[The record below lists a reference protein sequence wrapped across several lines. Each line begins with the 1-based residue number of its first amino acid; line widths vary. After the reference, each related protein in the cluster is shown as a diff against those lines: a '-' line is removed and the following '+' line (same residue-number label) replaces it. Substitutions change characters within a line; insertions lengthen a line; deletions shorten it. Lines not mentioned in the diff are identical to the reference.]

1 MCISNASGVFSK
13 SNSGVDGRLGVDDQ
27 SDAQFEATSKSGV
40 LCSVGS
46 GWILN
51 LPNSLPSGDGLCFET
66 LMNGVPS
73 AFLFL
78 VRPGFPCFLETP

>member
-1 MCISNASGVFSK
+1 MFISNGSGVFSK
-13 SNSGVDGRLGVDDQ
+13 SNSGVDGRLGVDQ
-27 SDAQFEATSKSGV
+27 SDAQFEAISKSGV

-51 LPNSLPSGDGLCFET
+51 LPNSLPSGDGLCLET

-73 AFLFL
+73 GFVFL
-78 VRPGFPCFLETP
+78 VRPSLPCFLETP